1 MDLVAFRG
9 FEASVFE
16 AEGSDVS
23 RSNSPPSESESAITL
38 RALVFFFAADS
49 EASMGA
55 AFSLPEASSLATL
68 AWLSAV
74 DPESRGRFAL
84 AAGLGPPP
92 KNDLFKKMLQHS
104 TIIREVSRLVI
115 AGWVSD
121 LMSAG
126 FLHASD
132 I

>member
-1 MDLVAFRG
+1 
-9 FEASVFE
+9 
-16 AEGSDVS
+16 
-23 RSNSPPSESESAITL
+23 
-38 RALVFFFAADS
+38 
-49 EASMGA
+49 MGA